1 MNRTFFKNIRREIW
15 ETKARF
21 FSIMMIIAL
30 GVGFLAGVKSTSPS
44 MINMAEN
51 YFSENRLMDF
61 SLISPVGFD
70 EDDINSVAENEYVTD
85 VMPVYSCDVFTPID
99 EGDAV
104 LRISSLPFS
113 YDNYNALNTLD
124 VVEGRLPQNDKE
136 IVLDADTLK
145 DISVGDTLKI
155 KKKSGDTEVTDCLK
169 SLSYKVVGKVRSPL
183 FISFER
189 GNTTIGDGKL
199 NSFAFVK
206 NSCFKY
212 EEYT

>member
-61 SLISPVGFD
+61 SLISPFGFD
-70 EDDINSVAENEYVTD
+70 ENDISSVAENEDVTD
-85 VMPVYSCDVFTPID
+85 VMPVYSCDVFTPLD

-104 LRISSLPFS
+104 VRISSLPYS
-113 YDNYNALNTLD
+113 YKNNYALNTLD
-124 VVEGRLPQNDKE
+124 VVEGRLPKNDKE

-155 KKKSGDTEVTDCLK
+155 KKKSGDTDTTDYLK
-169 SLSYKVVGKVRSPL
+169 
-183 FISFER
+183 
-189 GNTTIGDGKL
+189 
-199 NSFAFVK
+199 
-206 NSCFKY
+206 
-212 EEYT
+212 